1 MAIQAQGCVVRRQ
14 STAAGSTA
22 QTAVATLAFSTV
34 VNGVTRS
41 DLGSFVTDGFSSA
54 MRVEN
59 TSTSNTTRV
68 HTVASVAATVMV
80 FYEPV
85 ITQSTGISITLTGHS
100 MSAIGQVV
108 GFNGPSGSASVIDI
122 THLGSTAKEKMIG
135 LRDEGQ
141 VSLDIIYDTGATA
154 LHTALKDDRAS
165 RTKRIFDIQLTDNG
179 AVSSQPSAF
188 YFSGYVTGLSLT
200 GAVDDAVKGS
210 VTLDISSAVRAIEPV

>member
-1 MAIQAQGCVVRRQ
+1 MAIQAQGCIVRRQ

-41 DLGSFVTDGFSSA
+41 DVGSFVTDGFSSA

-85 ITQSTGISITLTGHS
+85 VTQSTGISITLTGHS
-100 MSAIGQVV
+100 MSAIGQVT

-122 THLGSTAKEKMIG
+122 THLGSTAKEKIIG

-165 RTKRIFDIQLTDNG
+165 RTKRIFDIKLTDNG

-188 YFSGYVTGLSLT
+188 YFNAYVTGLSLT

-210 VTLDISSAVRAIEPV
+210 VTLEISSSVRAIEPV